1 MKTHTTL
8 LTACLLSAVL
18 ANGQTTNSSTS
29 GTTTS
34 PGTGT
39 SSTTPSTTNST
50 YSTTPSSTSDGT
62 GSTTMGGTLNS
73 TSTTTS
79 GTTAPTTYGTT
90 TTTTSTDNTTTR
102 PARDKRAFL
111 DYKNFVFGLYAGLNT
126 TRFAGEDV
134 NGDRLTGR
142 LGYQAGFFVRG
153 GGRLYGQLGAE
164 YFASSSNFFTAGSG
178 TTATQIRD
186 QINIQY
192 VQIPVYIG
200 YKLTESDRGISAV
213 RVQIGLEY
221 ANRINSNSGDFN
233 LSNSEIKSGTFNGL
247 GQIGFDAGPVLLDLT
262 YHYGFGNSIEAVNN
276 TGFAGS
282 ARRILSASIGFKF

>member
-1 MKTHTTL
+1 MKTHVTL
-8 LTACLLSAVL
+8 LAVGLLSAAF
-18 ANGQTTNSSTS
+18 ANGQTTNSSPTTNSTS
-29 GTTTS
+29 GT
-34 PGTGT
+34 
-39 SSTTPSTTNST
+39 TTPSTTNGT
-50 YSTTPSSTSDGT
+50 YSTTPSSTN
-62 GSTTMGGTLNS
+62 STTTDGTLNS
-73 TSTTTS
+73 TGTTTS

-90 TTTTSTDNTTTR
+90 TTTNTYDANNR
-102 PARDKRAFL
+102 PAREKRAFL
-111 DYKNFVFGLYAGLNT
+111 DYKNFVFGLYAGVNS

-153 GGRLYGQLGAE
+153 GGRLYGQLGAK

-192 VQIPVYIG
+192 VQIPAYIG
-200 YKLTESDRGISAV
+200 YKITESDRGISAV
-213 RVQIGLEY
+213 RVQLGVEY
-221 ANRINSNSGDFN
+221 ANRINVNSGDFN
-233 LSNSEIKSGTFNGL
+233 LDNSEIKSGTFNGL
-247 GQIGFDAGPVLLDLT
+247 AQLGFDAGPVLLDLT
-262 YHYGFGNSIEAVNN
+262 YHYGFGDAINVVDN